1 MVLIL
6 KKILLV
12 ALSATLTFGCQ
23 TSNTS
28 PGENDPKARWWSLEF
43 FGPNYMTGWVEASL
57 VEDVNGR
64 TFDHGSGG
72 VIGNGNPGDA
82 TETARGW
89 VGGVGGN
96 SRAVPGADLPKRIY
110 VRWQSAV
117 EPQTYRA
124 WIDIGEEARQ
134 IMYDSTHRRCEET
147 PERTARYMAA
157 LYLGLAPGGV
167 VQAWA
172 IDSCGSPVKIARGQ
186 AEIEPLGPHLGKSG
200 GNYYPQPK
208 ASKRYVEKFGVP
220 YGSW

>member
-1 MVLIL
+1 M

-12 ALSATLTFGCQ
+12 ALAATLTFGCQ
-23 TSNTS
+23 ASNTS
-28 PGENDPKARWWSLEF
+28 PGESDPKARWWSLEF

-96 SRAVPGADLPKRIY
+96 SRAVAGADLPKRIY

-124 WIDIGEEARQ
+124 WIDIGDEARQ

-172 IDSCGSPVKIARGQ
+172 IDSCGYPVKIARGQ

-200 GNYYPQPK
+200 GNYYPQSQ
-208 ASKRYVEKFGVP
+208 ASKRYIEKFGVP

>member
-1 MVLIL
+1 
-6 KKILLV
+6 
-12 ALSATLTFGCQ
+12 
-23 TSNTS
+23 
-28 PGENDPKARWWSLEF
+28 
-43 FGPNYMTGWVEASL
+43 MTGWVEASL

-96 SRAVPGADLPKRIY
+96 SRAVAGADLPKRIY

-167 VQAWA
+167 VQAITIHNLRHLNDTSKSSA
-172 IDSCGSPVKIARGQ
+172 YPTAVGERSHSRCGDITRVTPR
-186 AEIEPLGPHLGKSG
+186 
-200 GNYYPQPK
+200 
-208 ASKRYVEKFGVP
+208 
-220 YGSW
+220 

>member
-1 MVLIL
+1 
-6 KKILLV
+6 
-12 ALSATLTFGCQ
+12 
-23 TSNTS
+23 
-28 PGENDPKARWWSLEF
+28 
-43 FGPNYMTGWVEASL
+43 MTGWVEASL

-96 SRAVPGADLPKRIY
+96 SRAVAGADLPKRIY

-117 EPQTYRA
+117 EPQTYRV

-134 IMYDSTHRRCEET
+134 IMHDSTHRRCEET

>member
-1 MVLIL
+1 MT
-6 KKILLV
+6 KIFLV
-12 ALSATLTFGCQ
+12 ALSAMLTYGCQ
-23 TSNTS
+23 TSDTS
-28 PGENDPKARWWSLEF
+28 TGESDPKAKWWSLEF

-57 VEDVNGR
+57 VEDVSGR
-64 TFDHGSGG
+64 TFNHGSGG
-72 VIGNGNPGDA
+72 VVGNGNPGDSA
-82 TETARGW
+82 ETARGW
-89 VGGVGGN
+89 VGGIGGN
-96 SRAVPGADLPKRIY
+96 NRAVVGADLPKRIY

-124 WIDIGEEARQ
+124 WIDIGDEARQ
-134 IMYDSTHRRCEET
+134 VMYDSTHQRCEET

-172 IDSCGSPVKIARGQ
+172 MDSCGYPVKIARGQ

-200 GNYYPQPK
+200 GNYYPQPA
-208 ASKRYVEKFGVP
+208 ASKRYVEKYGIP

>member
-96 SRAVPGADLPKRIY
+96 SRAVAGADLPKRIY